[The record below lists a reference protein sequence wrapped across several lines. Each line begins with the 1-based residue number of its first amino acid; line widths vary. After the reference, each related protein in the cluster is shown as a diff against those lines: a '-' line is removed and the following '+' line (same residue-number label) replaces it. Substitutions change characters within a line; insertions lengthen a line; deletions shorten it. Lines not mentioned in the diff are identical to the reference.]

1 VTVAVRELWRDRI
14 WVARAWSLVEETPER
29 VVLANRPGSET
40 RVPVDAAGKRLRVPC
55 DDWRLAD
62 GRWESWTL
70 VVARPGEPWS
80 TRLYFDERGAHLSWY
95 VNFERA
101 LRRTPFGFDTLDH
114 KLDLVV
120 AATGEQQLKDDD
132 ELDEAERAGVIDAAE
147 VRAAARHVLANPP
160 WPTGWEDR
168 PPDASLAPPA
178 LPPGWDATPLET
190 ERLRLAPFAPGDLED
205 VAAVY
210 GEGGPRELELSTTT
224 WRERGFGFWV
234 ARDRRTGAFAGVV
247 EAHLGGP
254 GMEGIDSDE
263 VEIGWI
269 VEPLRR
275 NDGVATEAA
284 RAVLDDLFGRARVAQ
299 VAALIRTPNEP
310 SQRVA
315 AKLGMRLRSL
325 GRARNGDPA
334 EIYELR
340 RDRDAA

>member
-14 WVARAWSLVEETPER
+14 WVARAWALVEETPER

-40 RVPVDAAGKRLRVPC
+40 RVPVDAAGERLRVPC
-55 DDWRLAD
+55 DDWRLAA

-70 VVARPGEPWS
+70 LVARRGEPWS
-80 TRLYFDERGAHLSWY
+80 TLLYFDEHGAFLSWY
-95 VNFERA
+95 VNFEQP
-101 LRRTPFGFDTLDH
+101 LRGTPFGFDTLDH

-120 AATGEQQLKDDD
+120 TADGEQRLKDQDD
-132 ELDEAERAGVIDAAE
+132 LD
-147 VRAAARHVLANPP
+147 AAARAGALDAEEVRDAARRVVAEPP

-168 PPDASLAPPA
+168 PPDASLEPLA
-178 LPPGWDATPLET
+178 LPPGWDATPLRT
-190 ERLRLAPFAPGDLED
+190 ERLRLTPFAPCDLKD

-210 GEGGPRELELSTTT
+210 GEGAPAELELSTTT
-224 WRERGFGFWV
+224 WRESGFGFWV
-234 ARDRRTGAFAGVV
+234 VRDRETDAFAAVV

-254 GMEGIDSDE
+254 GLDGIGPDE

-269 VEPLRR
+269 VEPSSR
-275 NDGVATEAA
+275 NAGVATEAA
-284 RAVLDDLFGRARVAQ
+284 RAVVADLFGRTRVTRA
-299 VAALIRTPNEP
+299 AALIKTPNEP

-325 GRARNGDPA
+325 GRARNGDRA

-340 RDRDAA
+340 HDLDTA